1 MKFLVDKRNK
11 IIFGWSQKCGCSHIK
26 WIFAYLNNIDID
38 NNLHQVFF
46 NYKLP
51 KDFNSYKIIL
61 IIRNPYERLISGFLQ
76 KYNKLGEQYD
86 RWQKYKYTT
95 NLTFRNF
102 VNEMYNY
109 GFGYAIEPNH
119 FSPQL
124 SQDWD
129 DKIKYT
135 KMYDINNIDY
145 EYIEKLYQKKIP
157 DNIKNKKGNHVRYG
171 KESDKE
177 LYDTN
182 IENINVIGKYKIYNF
197 YTKDIESKVYEIYKK
212 DFEYF
217 ANNRID

>member
-1 MKFLVDKRNK
+1 E
-11 IIFGWSQKCGCSHIK
+11 
-26 WIFAYLNNIDID
+26 
-38 NNLHQVFF
+38 
-46 NYKLP
+46 
-51 KDFNSYKIIL
+51 FNSYKIIL
-61 IIRNPYERLISGFLQ
+61 FIRNPYERLVSGFLQ
-76 KYNKLGEQYD
+76 KYCKLGEQYD
-86 RWQKYKYTT
+86 RWQKYKYGT

-102 VNEMYNY
+102 TNEIYNN
-109 GFGYAIEPNH
+109 GFGRAIEPSH

-124 SQDWD
+124 SQEWD

-157 DNIKNKKGNHVRYG
+157 DNIKNKKGNHVRNG
-171 KESDKE
+171 KEYNKE

-182 IENINVIGKYKIYNF
+182 IEYINTSAKYKIYNF
-197 YTKDIESKVYEIYKK
+197 YCKDIESKVYQIYKK